1 MKNYT
6 FLGNKYTYV
15 LFTLLLTLM
24 GFESYAQYCNSNG
37 NTSYATGITRVIFNT
52 IDHSD
57 TNNTNAAYENFTA
70 ISTTVIRGN
79 SYNLSTH
86 VNTDGNYWVYAR
98 VWIDWNQDGDFVDA
112 GEQYDL
118 GRRQNVTNGLT
129 DGSPLSITVPVGATL
144 GNTRMRVAARYNAYP
159 ENSCS
164 TGYDGEVEDYTI
176 NITTS
181 SPQEIN
187 ITGNGNTIADG
198 DTTPST
204 TDGTDFGN
212 AVFPGGSATSTFVIQ
227 NTGSA
232 NLNLTG
238 ASPYVVISGAH
249 AGDFSLTTIPSTPIT
264 GGNNTSFAIT
274 FSPGA
279 LGLRT
284 ASISIANNDADEN
297 PYNFNIQGTG
307 IVPPP
312 CGSSVIGT
320 TYSFESNAQGWTFE
334 GSPVGDRGNYGSSSY
349 DGNQSIRLRNTGAAI
364 SPAFSL
370 AAYDKV
376 DVKFFFRASGMDAL
390 EPFYI
395 EYRENSS
402 ASWQTVATYR
412 RINGA
417 SLNKDGDYVN
427 NSFHSKTATLF
438 KTGYSFPSAATAQF
452 RIRNGANDNN
462 DIIYIDMITIT
473 GTAYCTPASG
483 PGGVTS
489 HLDLWLQANKL
500 DGSGVAANN
509 AAVTKWTDTGKGNH
523 AEAVAN
529 HMAPSYRH
537 NVNSNFNFNPVIEFE
552 NNNNT
557 AYADMTYLN
566 TGRHELKGTGGFNS
580 NDTFIVLMPDPAI
593 PLTHSATEYPLDTF
607 TSTDPTGT
615 TYSED
620 VTGFGYGQYSAR
632 FIGERITYCIG
643 TTNESS
649 TDNPHPSYDNGY
661 GRADIGST
669 TNYNQ
674 ISIIN
679 FRHNA
684 SNSDMEL
691 YFNANN
697 AGNLTND
704 IAKFAEIKNTRYWIG
719 RSQYWNGSF
728 DGRIAEV
735 ITYNSRKSDAN
746 LTQERNRIQSYL
758 AIKYGITLGANGTS
772 QDYVNSDGNVIW
784 DVNTGVP
791 ANDAFNYNIAGIG
804 RDDASGLHQ
813 KQSRSVNNATD
824 GQGKIQG
831 VLTMGITQI
840 HATNNAN
847 PNTIPNGHFLV
858 WGDDNTNLNTARPT
872 IQVDM
877 SADISGLTTMVEFTG
892 IARTWKVM
900 ETGGDMPA
908 VEVAVLRSAI
918 RTATPPNGRYLMFIA
933 DTPNFGPTADYRVMT
948 EDFNELGE
956 QILKTNY
963 DFDGTKYITFGWAP
977 ERVYDRSISFNGT
990 TNYIDMEDNLNL
1002 NTSGFTVSAWLKRD
1016 INSTNKSILSKRG
1029 SDYNAAP
1036 QGYDLRINGSGHLN
1050 VRWKNSSGVS
1060 QELTSSVPIPLNVWH
1075 NAAVIYNGTT
1085 ATLYIDGVADTT
1097 ASLSAPAT
1105 STHSFLVGAAGKG
1118 TITDFFHGG
1127 IDEVRIW
1134 NTALTVDQ
1142 LRFVMNQEIRENA
1155 GFVRGSYFEGLSI
1168 NPTKNDIATVPW
1180 SQLAAYYP
1188 MTTYTYTNTK
1198 DESGNGIQG
1207 ALRTLRTVD
1216 HQTAPLPYISNANGN
1231 WTTTTT
1237 WVNGAMQTIPGAPSI
1252 VNPSQTVDWNI
1263 VQTNHNITIDKD
1275 NVMGRHVSTL
1285 GLLVNSNTLT
1295 VDGSEA
1301 DTGTGNALTVTHYL
1315 SLNGKIDLQGESQ
1328 LIQTLGSDLNPA
1340 SSGELDRDQQGT
1352 RDLFTYNYWS
1362 SPVGT
1367 KNTITN
1373 NNSYTVPTVLRD
1385 GTNEMNPQSITFL
1398 TSGYNG
1404 NTSPL
1409 RIADYWLW
1417 KFANQPDNDYSA
1429 WQHVR
1434 STGTIG
1440 AGEGYTMK
1448 GVANTGGNV
1457 GLQQN
1462 YVFTGKPNN
1471 GNINL
1476 TINAGNDYLVGNPY
1490 ASAIDAQQF
1499 ILDNGPA
1506 GTGSI
1511 NGTLYFWEHW
1521 GGGSHNLAQ
1530 YQGGYAMYNL
1540 SGGTFTASYGT
1551 NDPNVGTGGTP
1562 TKLPGRYIAVS
1573 QGFFVVASPTGGT
1586 INFNNGQRAYRKE
1599 SSGNTV
1605 FMRMAQGSESNNS
1618 TNTEDADTRM
1628 KFRFGFNSTNTI
1640 YRQLLLTIDE
1650 NATETID
1657 WGYDGKL
1664 YEDQMD
1670 DVYFMIENEKHIIQ
1684 GRNPI
1689 NENTIIPLGLHVT
1702 SAGQNTIKID
1712 ALENVPD
1719 SVDIYLHDKVPD
1731 LYHDLRLGGYTFNIP
1746 SGEYLNRF
1754 EITFATNK
1762 TMGVDDSI
1770 ISSIDVFFN
1779 NTNESIVVLNPELKT
1794 IKTIELF
1801 NILGQSIQTF
1811 DDIAHSN
1818 NSEYKVKKLSTGTY
1832 IIKVYTDTG
1841 SFSKKVLVK

>member
-1 MKNYT
+1 MKNFT
-6 FLGNKYTYV
+6 FLGVRCAILFLVFFGSFDTYSQIIIRSQSFDNGSSGYADNLGYTVSDANRVSTSTTTYESSPRSLRFGNGSGNNRDSNVIFDNVDISGYV
-15 LFTLLLTLM
+15 NVTVTVSFKSVNVDNSENLEIDF
-24 GFESYAQYCNSNG
+24 SYANNNTYSDVQRLITGNNTDENRDWGQTDNSNG
-37 NTSYATGITRVIFNT
+37 TVSSNPYTFNVANNRTQIKVRVRAFQLDNNEFFYIDNIVIQGELAT
-52 IDHSD
+52 
-57 TNNTNAAYENFTA
+57 
-70 ISTTVIRGN
+70 
-79 SYNLSTH
+79 
-86 VNTDGNYWVYAR
+86 
-98 VWIDWNQDGDFVDA
+98 
-112 GEQYDL
+112 
-118 GRRQNVTNGLT
+118 
-129 DGSPLSITVPVGATL
+129 P
-144 GNTRMRVAARYNAYP
+144 
-159 ENSCS
+159 
-164 TGYDGEVEDYTI
+164 
-176 NITTS
+176 
-181 SPQEIN
+181 EIN

-212 AVFPGGSATSTFVIQ
+212 VFIPGGSATSTFVIQ
-227 NTGSA
+227 NTGGA

-249 AGDFSLTTIPSTPIT
+249 AGDFSMTTIPSTPIT
-264 GGNNTSFAIT
+264 GGNNTTFAIT

-307 IVPPP
+307 VESPP
-312 CGSSVIGT
+312 CGSNI
-320 TYSFESNAQGWTFE
+320 
-334 GSPVGDRGNYGSSSY
+334 
-349 DGNQSIRLRNTGAAI
+349 
-364 SPAFSL
+364 L
-370 AAYDKV
+370 AAYNFNSDNDGWAFSTNAGRNTDTNWNCQGNGSIYVRGGGRTATSPALNLSAYDRVDISFCFKANTNVGDNDGFDLQYDNGSGVWQIVKV
-376 DVKFFFRASGMDAL
+376 
-390 EPFYI
+390 
-395 EYRENSS
+395 YRKANDFTTGLGNS
-402 ASWQTVATYR
+402 ATFTYR
-412 RINGA
+412 LTSPNLPANAR
-417 SLNKDGDYVN
+417 
-427 NSFHSKTATLF
+427 
-438 KTGYSFPSAATAQF
+438 F
-452 RIRNGANDNN
+452 RFISRGNTNTNRYYYFDN
-462 DIIYIDMITIT
+462 IEIT
-473 GTAYCTPASG
+473 GCRRPAVTTA
-483 PGGVTS
+483 PGGVDN
-489 HLDLWLQANKL
+489 HLKLWLKGNEGL
-500 DGSGVAANN
+500 SYSDGNGVAVWEDQGYGSNATAARTQHQPIYRNN
-509 AAVTKWTDTGKGNH
+509 PTK
-523 AEAVAN
+523 
-529 HMAPSYRH
+529 
-537 NVNSNFNFNPVIEFE
+537 NVNFNPVVEFDNSFASFTVDSDYSYDHINSKFLQGVGGLYTQDMFVVMIPDDTVINSSFGFMDLFCGDANINTNATDATGLGMGDYTGRVNGE
-552 NNNNT
+552 SICFALNTYSSNIPGDGYAVYDQNATYDNVGIINARNNT
-557 AYADMTYLN
+557 A
-566 TGRHELKGTGGFNS
+566 
-580 NDTFIVLMPDPAI
+580 
-593 PLTHSATEYPLDTF
+593 
-607 TSTDPTGT
+607 
-615 TYSED
+615 
-620 VTGFGYGQYSAR
+620 
-632 FIGERITYCIG
+632 IT
-643 TTNESS
+643 
-649 TDNPHPSYDNGY
+649 
-661 GRADIGST
+661 
-669 TNYNQ
+669 Q
-674 ISIIN
+674 Q
-679 FRHNA
+679 
-684 SNSDMEL
+684 EL
-691 YFNANN
+691 YYNANN
-697 AGNLTND
+697 IEYGQND
-704 IAKFAEIKNTRYWIG
+704 LAKFMNVNDSRYWIG
-719 RSQYWNGSF
+719 RSEGWQASLNA
-728 DGRIAEV
+728 RIAEIV
-735 ITYNSRKSDAN
+735 TYSSRKTDAN

-758 AIKYGITLGANGTS
+758 AVKYGITLGVNGTS
-772 QDYVNSDGNVIW
+772 QDYVNSDGTVIW

-791 ANDAFNYNIAGIG
+791 ANDAFNYDIAGIG
-804 RDDASGLHQ
+804 RDDASSLNQ

-824 GQGKIQG
+824 GTGRTQG
-831 VLTMGITQI
+831 VLTMGITDI
-840 HATNNAN
+840 YDTNSQN
-847 PNTIPNGHFLV
+847 PHTLENKQFLMWGNNGV
-858 WGDDNTNLNTARPT
+858 PLNNPAVV
-872 IQVDM
+872 VDVNM
-877 SADISGLTTMVEFTG
+877 SADIPGLESWVRFNG
-892 IARTWKVM
+892 IARTWKVV
-900 ETGGDMPA
+900 ENANGGDIPT
-908 VEVAVLRSAI
+908 VKVAVLRDAI
-918 RTATPPNGRYLMFIA
+918 RTASPPDGRYLMFIS
-933 DTPNFGPTADYRVMT
+933 DTPNFDPTADYRVMT
-948 EDFNELGE
+948 EGFNELGE
-956 QILKTNY
+956 AVVTTDY

-977 ERVYDRSISFNGT
+977 EVRLIRSISFNGID
-990 TNYIDMEDNLNL
+990 NYIDMDDNLNL

-1075 NAAVIYNGTT
+1075 NTAVIYNGTT
-1085 ATLYIDGVADTT
+1085 ATLYIDGVADTS
-1097 ASLSAPAT
+1097 ANLSAPAT

-1605 FMRMAQGSESNNS
+1605 FMRMAQSSESDNS

-1841 SFSKKVLVK
+1841 SLSKKVLVK